1 MYEIPNTKS
10 NLIQKGENMKKHI
23 LSLTL
28 GSLLVSALSAEDDGF
43 YTSVGYQIGEAA
55 QMVTNT
61 KGIQELS
68 DNYEKLNN
76 LLTRYS
82 TLNTLIKL
90 SADPSAVSGAIN
102 NLNAGATGLLKEKT
116 NSPAYQAVSLALNA
130 AVGLWNTIG
139 YAIMC
144 GNGNGTGSGP
154 GSVIFN
160 NQPGQS
166 STAITCNRYEAT
178 GPGKSMSID
187 EFKKLNEAYQ
197 IIQQA
202 LKNQNGFPELGGNGA
217 KVSVKYSYECKQEN
231 ENSNINGGVNQF
243 CEAKN
248 GSSSSGSGS
257 NGSNGTSTQT
267 TTQDGVTITTTYN
280 SNKATVKFDITN
292 NAQQLLNQAAN
303 IMQVLNTQCPLV
315 RSTHNENA
323 PGGGQPWG
331 LSTSGNACQI
341 FQQEFSEVTS
351 MIKNAQEIV
360 AQSKIANA
368 NQKAEIANPS
378 NFNPFT
384 DASFAQ
390 SMLKNA
396 RAQAEMFNLAEQV
409 KQNLEVMQNNNNVNE
424 NLGGFG
430 TGMTNFVSAFL
441 ASCRTDGTLPNA
453 GVTNN
458 TWGAGCAYVGETITA
473 LNNSIAH
480 FGTQAQQIQQAENI
494 ADTLVNFKSRYS
506 ELGNTYN
513 SITTALSSIPNA
525 QSLQNAVSKK
535 NNPYSP
541 QGIET
546 NYYLNQN
553 SYNQI
558 QTINQELGRNPFRK
572 VGIVSSQTNNGAM
585 NGIGIQVGY
594 KQFFG
599 QKRRWGARYYGFF
612 DYNHAFIK
620 SSFFNSASDVWTYG
634 FGADA
639 LYNFINDKATNF
651 LGKNN
656 KLSVGLFGGIAL
668 AGTSWLNSEYVNLA
682 TMNNVYNAKMNV
694 ANFQFLFNMGVRMNL
709 ARSKKKG
716 SDHAAQHGIE
726 LGLKIPTINTNY
738 YSFMGAELKYR
749 RLYSV
754 YLNYVFAY

>member
-1 MYEIPNTKS
+1 
-10 NLIQKGENMKKHI
+10 MKKTLL
-23 LSLTL
+23 LSL
-28 GSLLVSALSAEDDGF
+28 SLSFLLHAEDDGF

-61 KGIQELS
+61 KGIQQLS

-139 YAIMC
+139 YAVMC
-144 GNGNGTGSGP
+144 GNGDGTGSGP
-154 GSVIFN
+154 GSVVFN
-160 NQPGQS
+160 KEPGQG
-166 STAITCNRYEAT
+166 STQITCNRYEAT
-178 GPGKSMSID
+178 GPGKSMSIE

-202 LKNQNGFPELGGNGA
+202 LKQGEGFPELGGNGTT
-217 KVSVKYSYECKQEN
+217 VSVEYNYECNK
-231 ENSNINGGVNQF
+231 NSSNNKINGGVNQF

-248 GSSSSGSGS
+248 GSSGSS
-257 NGSNGTSTQT
+257 NGGNGTSTQT

-292 NAQQLLNQAAN
+292 NAQELLNQAAN

-315 RSTHNENA
+315 RSGHDENA
-323 PGGGQPWG
+323 AGNGSPWG

-341 FQQEFSEVTS
+341 FQQEFNQVTS

-360 AQSKIANA
+360 AQSQIANT
-368 NQKAEIANPS
+368 NQQAEIANPS

-384 DASFAQ
+384 DAAGFAQ
-390 SMLKNA
+390 GMLKNA
-396 RAQAEMFNLAEQV
+396 QAQANMFNLAEQV
-409 KQNLEVMQNNNNVNE
+409 KQNLEVMQNNNNVNAQ
-424 NLGGFG
+424 LSGFG
-430 TGMTNFVSAFL
+430 EGMTNFVSAFL
-441 ASCRTDGTLPNA
+441 ASCKDGGTLPNQ
-453 GVTNN
+453 GVTSN
-458 TWGAGCAYVGETITA
+458 TWGAGCAYVGETISA
-473 LNNSIAH
+473 LTNSIAH
-480 FGTQAQQIQQAENI
+480 FGTQAQQIEQAENI
-494 ADTLVNFKSRYS
+494 ADTLVNFKSRYN

-513 SITTALSSIPNA
+513 SITTALSNIPNA

-553 SYNQI
+553 TYNQI

-599 QKRRWGARYYGFF
+599 QKRKWGARYYGFF

-709 ARSKKKG
+709 ARPKKKD
-716 SDHAAQHGIE
+716 SDHVAQHGIE

>member
-1 MYEIPNTKS
+1 
-10 NLIQKGENMKKHI
+10 MKKTLL
-23 LSLTL
+23 LSL
-28 GSLLVSALSAEDDGF
+28 SLSFLLHAEDDGF
-43 YTSVGYQIGEAA
+43 YMSAGYQIGEAA
-55 QMVTNT
+55 QMVKNT
-61 KGIQELS
+61 KGIQQLS
-68 DNYEKLNN
+68 ENYEKLNN
-76 LLTRYS
+76 FLTKYS

-90 SADPSAVSGAIN
+90 SADPSAVTGAIN
-102 NLNAGATGLLKEKT
+102 NLNAGANSLLKEKT

-139 YAIMC
+139 YAVMC
-144 GNGNGTGSGP
+144 GNGNGTGGGP
-154 GSVIFN
+154 GSVVFDS
-160 NQPGQS
+160 QPGQR
-166 STAITCNRYEAT
+166 STQITCDRFNAI
-178 GPGKSMSID
+178 GVGGSMSIE

-202 LKNQNGFPELGGNGA
+202 LKEGKGFPELGGNGTN
-217 KVSVKYSYECKQEN
+217 VSVKYRYECKQ
-231 ENSNINGGVNQF
+231 NSDINGGVNQF
-243 CEAKN
+243 CQAKN
-248 GSSSSGSGS
+248 GSSDSHGSSS
-257 NGSNGTSTQT
+257 STQT
-267 TTQDGVTITTTYN
+267 TNQDGVTITTTYN
-280 SNKATVKFDITN
+280 NNKATVSFQTKN
-292 NAQQLLNQAAN
+292 SAQELLAQAAN
-303 IMQVLNTQCPLV
+303 IMQVLTTQCPLV
-315 RSTHNENA
+315 RSESNVDAN
-323 PGGGQPWG
+323 GNGSPWG

-341 FQQEFSEVTS
+341 FSQEFSEVTS

-360 AQSKIANA
+360 AQSAIANA
-368 NQKAEIANPS
+368 NQKAEISNPS

-390 SMLKNA
+390 DMLKNA
-396 RAQAEMFNLAEQV
+396 RAQAKMFDLAEQV
-409 KQNLEVMQNNNNVNE
+409 KQNLQVMENNNNVTINKE
-424 NLGGFG
+424 I
-430 TGMTNFVSAFL
+430 TNFVSAFL
-441 ASCRTDGTLPNA
+441 ASCRDGGGTLPDA

-480 FGTQAQQIQQAENI
+480 FGTQEQQIQQAENI
-494 ADTLVNFKSRYS
+494 ADTLVHFKSRYS

-513 SITTALSSIPNA
+513 SITTALSKVPNA
-525 QSLQNAVSKK
+525 QSLQNVVSKK

-572 VGIVSSQTNNGAM
+572 MGIVSSQTNNGAM

-668 AGTSWLNSEYVNLA
+668 AGTSWLNSEFVNLA
-682 TMNNVYNAKMNV
+682 TVNNVYNAKINT
-694 ANFQFLFNMGVRMNL
+694 ANFQFLFNLGLRMNL
-709 ARSKKKG
+709 ARAKKKG

-726 LGLKIPTINTNY
+726 LGVKIPTINTNY